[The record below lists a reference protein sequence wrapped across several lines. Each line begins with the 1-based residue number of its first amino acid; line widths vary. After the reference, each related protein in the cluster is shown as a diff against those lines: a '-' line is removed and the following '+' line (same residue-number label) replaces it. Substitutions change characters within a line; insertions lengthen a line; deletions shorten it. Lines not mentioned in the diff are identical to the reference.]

1 MTDADATEP
10 HPRLARFLA
19 MKAKFP
25 QSEMPRWSLAT
36 ALEELERVPE
46 AIAEFR
52 ELVLLKPDYCV
63 AWLRLGA
70 CLVKVGD
77 AAAAREAL
85 GRTIQLAI
93 AEGHQAPR
101 PEALGI
107 LAELDDD

>member
-1 MTDADATEP
+1 MTDASEP
-10 HPRLARFLA
+10 HPRLAKFVA

-36 ALEELERVPE
+36 ALEELERMPE

-70 CLVKVGD
+70 CLAKVGD
-77 AAAAREAL
+77 VAAAREAL
-85 GRTIQLAI
+85 GRTIQTAI
-93 AEGHQAPR
+93 AQGHQAPR
-101 PEALGI
+101 TEALGI
-107 LAELDDD
+107 LATLDDE